1 LRLGLPFVL
10 VVAILMPATLY
21 PTYLQTASDPSIASY
36 WRQWRALPFWPC
48 GPMWWFLW
56 LLLLADFAAAAVY
69 RFAPRW
75 GNLLIRISSAAAIHP
90 ARYFSGFIFLSVLF
104 YVPLA
109 LAFTPS
115 AWFQQGPFA
124 FQLSRPLALCTLFL
138 RRPRARRWRH

>member
-1 LRLGLPFVL
+1 
-10 VVAILMPATLY
+10 MPATLY
-21 PTYLQTASDPSIASY
+21 PTYQQTASDPSIATY

-48 GPMWWFLW
+48 GPMWFLW